1 MFVQSKSPL
10 SPTANIGQIMNLDL
24 QVEGRHSQRI
34 ADLQKLH
41 QREALLPISKSR
53 NGASVTIL
61 RILTIIA
68 AIFFSLLTATTL
80 RTEVAFISIIL
91 ILFTAAAIFLAA
103 EKIIYLLP
111 ENLWAWRDPSPRG

>member
-1 MFVQSKSPL
+1 
-10 SPTANIGQIMNLDL
+10 MNLDL